1 MKNFLLL
8 TVAFTV
14 LYVTQTPSAE
24 GQILFNYALGGGSF
38 TPSNA
43 VVRTVNDQNVIA
55 SYWDG
60 TYYRLARVGLIDII
74 SAKMD
79 DRHQIA
85 DIRIVRDD
93 IFFCGMNRS
102 TNHAF
107 LGHATVPDIESQNPH
122 IEFYDIIIPNTTST
136 RFWRLAA
143 YEDLSG
149 RYHLV
154 VVGEMWY
161 YNGVTPS
168 NACPCPLLTHCQS
181 TIVAEYTYQ
190 FGTFSYAD
198 GRVLNDQ
205 NGHYEYAC
213 DVVETDN
220 YVAVVTFPAADE
232 LIIHRCDK
240 NNLWAPLSFDTY
252 YRYKVPPSKVLFNG
266 CRMKEDTIAVASVFN
281 NGPGTDN
288 MQVRVVDL
296 ATMNMSCAQTF
307 DLKDKDDIYEMAYLP
322 DVQRLVLLTYHTYTP
337 LTLLIHTFCFLKPY
351 ETVFPYT
358 MEKIYDINR
367 RSFTSLDRLS
377 SQHIV
382 AAGGDY
388 WIMKEVPNN
397 NPAST
402 CYVTK
407 TQPVKELSTSI
418 PIDERYG
425 FLPFSAPGI
434 SSSCNEVY
442 DSIGMNTGCLTP

>member
-1 MKNFLLL
+1 MKKFLLL

-60 TYYRLARVGLIDII
+60 AYYRLARVGLIDII

-168 NACPCPLLTHCQS
+168 NAYPCPSLTHCQS

-232 LIIHRCDK
+232 LIIHPCDK
-240 NNLWAPLSFDTY
+240 NNMLALTSFGDY
-252 YRYKVPPSKVLFNG
+252 YRYKVPRSKVLFNG

-296 ATMNMSCAQTF
+296 ATMNMPCAQTF

-442 DSIGMNTGCLTP
+442 DQIWMTTNCITY

>member
-1 MKNFLLL
+1 
-8 TVAFTV
+8 
-14 LYVTQTPSAE
+14 
-24 GQILFNYALGGGSF
+24 
-38 TPSNA
+38 
-43 VVRTVNDQNVIA
+43 
-55 SYWDG
+55 
-60 TYYRLARVGLIDII
+60 
-74 SAKMD
+74 
-79 DRHQIA
+79 
-85 DIRIVRDD
+85 
-93 IFFCGMNRS
+93 
-102 TNHAF
+102 
-107 LGHATVPDIESQNPH
+107 
-122 IEFYDIIIPNTTST
+122 
-136 RFWRLAA
+136 
-143 YEDLSG
+143 
-149 RYHLV
+149 
-154 VVGEMWY
+154 
-161 YNGVTPS
+161 
-168 NACPCPLLTHCQS
+168 QS

-232 LIIHRCDK
+232 LIIHPCDK
-240 NNLWAPLSFDTY
+240 NNMLALTSFGDY
-252 YRYKVPPSKVLFNG
+252 YRYKVPRSKVLFNG

-322 DVQRLVLLTYHTYTP
+322 DVQRLVLLTNHTYTP

-351 ETVFPYT
+351 ETVFPYN
-358 MEKIYDINR
+358 MEKVYDINR

-382 AAGGDY
+382 AAGGDC

-407 TQPVKELSTSI
+407 DQEVRKISPSI
-418 PIDERYG
+418 SMYERYG

-442 DSIGMNTGCLTP
+442 DQIWMTTNCITY